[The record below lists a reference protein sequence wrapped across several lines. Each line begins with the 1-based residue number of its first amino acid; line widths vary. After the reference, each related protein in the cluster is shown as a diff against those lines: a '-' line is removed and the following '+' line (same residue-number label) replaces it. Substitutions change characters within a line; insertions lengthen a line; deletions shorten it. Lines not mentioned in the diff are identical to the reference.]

1 MKFIRNTFRSLQ
13 AHDKALC
20 VTYALALLALVFV
33 LGAEKARAQ
42 SGNVYAAP
50 QAQVA
55 GQVFDAVVLQVTLRD
70 VDASMPARA
79 VGGGLGAAAGLL
91 LASNAGSQHRG
102 AANTAGALLGG
113 LLGERTANAVMKVP
127 AQELIVRFVLPNG
140 LPKTV
145 VIVQPAPFDQIF
157 PQEAVYVSE
166 VRGTFR
172 VLKRTL

>member
-1 MKFIRNTFRSLQ
+1 MKSIRNSFRSMQ
-13 AHDKALC
+13 AHNKALC
-20 VTYALALLALVFV
+20 VTYALALLAVIFL
-33 LGAEKARAQ
+33 LGSEKAHAQ
-42 SGNVYAAP
+42 SGNVYAVP

-55 GQVFDAVVLQVTLRD
+55 GQVFEAVVLQVTLRD
-70 VDASMPARA
+70 VEASTPARA

-91 LASNAGSQHRG
+91 LASNASSHNRT
-102 AANTAGALLGG
+102 AANTAGVLLGG

-140 LPKTV
+140 LPRTV

-166 VRGTFR
+166 VRGTYR